1 MAEHNEKTYTGS
13 IERLRAPE
21 RIKKLEVS
29 RVIKLATNK
38 ITADSVL
45 DVGTGSA
52 IFAQAFADAK
62 MHVTG
67 IDINEEMLA
76 EARRIVP
83 QGHFE
88 FGSMEKM
95 PCDNNSFDIV
105 FMGHVLHETNDITLV
120 LTEAKRVARKRV
132 VILEWPFR
140 AEESGP
146 PLNHRLSED
155 AIVNAAK
162 KAGFPEVDTV
172 YLEYMVLYIMD
183 KK

>member
-1 MAEHNEKTYTGS
+1 MTRHNEKTYIGS

-29 RVIKLATNK
+29 RVITLATNQ
-38 ITADSVL
+38 IPADSVL

-62 MHVTG
+62 LHVTG

-83 QGHFE
+83 QAHFE

-95 PCDNNSFDIV
+95 PFEDQSFDIV
-105 FMGHVLHETNDITLV
+105 FMAHVLHEADDIYIALA
-120 LTEAKRVARKRV
+120 EAKRVARQRV

-146 PLNHRLSED
+146 PFNHRLSEND
-155 AIVNAAK
+155 IVDAAK
-162 KAGFPEVDTV
+162 KAGFSEVETV
-172 YLEYMVLYIMD
+172 YLEYMVLYLID
-183 KK
+183 C